1 MEKEI
6 YGIIYLIKNKINNK
20 IYIGQTT
27 QDGGFDRRYHT
38 KDGIKD
44 THNEHLRNS
53 INKYGIENFYINK
66 EFDIAYS
73 KEELDKLED
82 MYIKI
87 YNTIDKNC
95 GYNNRYG
102 GTHGKMTEERKQLV
116 EKLVIEEKDLYEK
129 IIKLREFILHSET
142 WDNLEIDE
150 KYNLQRQLE
159 AMTNYLTALEDRITY
174 YLNETLK

>member
-73 KEELDKLED
+73 KEELDKCSTCDLCSKANDGLRSASREGHID
-82 MYIKI
+82 TKIK
-87 YNTIDKNC
+87 K
-95 GYNNRYG
+95 
-102 GTHGKMTEERKQLV
+102 
-116 EKLVIEEKDLYEK
+116 
-129 IIKLREFILHSET
+129 
-142 WDNLEIDE
+142 
-150 KYNLQRQLE
+150 
-159 AMTNYLTALEDRITY
+159 
-174 YLNETLK
+174 